1 MEKVNPV
8 FVLVGVPSVGV
19 GFVGMS
25 VTGPTGLLSTG
36 VPLPLT
42 FVAVIS
48 TRK

>member
-1 MEKVNPV
+1 MENVNPV
-8 FVLVGVPSVGV
+8 FAIVGEPSVGV

-42 FVAVIS
+42 FVAVTS